1 MPDTSD
7 GYSVCTSLEQA
18 VFSKWR
24 INNIPILCRPSFFMR
39 MSRSRG
45 WYASNPLGG
54 LPMG

>member
-24 INNIPILCRPSFFMR
+24 INNIRTFAAPSFSWR

-45 WYASNPLGG
+45 WYASIPLGG
-54 LPMG
+54 PPMG